1 MLVMLCDEKEGISM
15 VETKTV
21 QKKSNLVVPVFI
33 GMGLG
38 AFIGLLAY
46 VKDWL

>member
-1 MLVMLCDEKEGISM
+1 M

-21 QKKSNLVVPVFI
+21 QKKLNIVVPVFI
-33 GMGLG
+33 GMGFG

>member
-1 MLVMLCDEKEGISM
+1 MKEM
-15 VETKTV
+15 KTV
-21 QKKSNLVVPVFI
+21 QKKANLVVPVFI

-38 AFIGLLAY
+38 AFIGLFAY